1 MIVPMVKYSFLIHH
15 REYDDFLK
23 DVQQLGVLDVVDRK
37 AEPTRETIDQIQQLR
52 QCERTIK
59 FLKTKLQPDSKAEA
73 KALPDN
79 IFQLILD
86 LQNEQDYSKIK
97 SESLLKTFN
106 QTRPWG
112 VFSSEFIRNLA
123 QEGIIVRFF
132 VVSQKKFKTEWEQQF
147 NLEVISHTDGYTH
160 FVIVQ
165 QDQSPIEIDADEMKL
180 PERSASDIQNERD
193 TLQKRFKEIEQYF
206 VDNAATFLP
215 KIEEIKNNLE
225 NKISFSTVVQNTGK
239 EADDHLMILEGW
251 VPVNRKDDF
260 ENYLN
265 TSGHFFFT
273 EKPTPDQNVPV
284 LLKNN
289 RFARLFEPIGKLYA
303 LPVYSELDLTA
314 FFAPWFMMFFGFCMA
329 DVGYGVVL
337 LLASIFLRK
346 WVSAEMKSILNLGVF
361 LGVATIVFGFISGTL
376 LGFNMEAIRAFD
388 PVKFVMLND
397 KELFY
402 LALAIG
408 MVQIL
413 FGLGIQAYAK
423 IRQFG
428 FQYGLSTIGI
438 IVGTLAVLD
447 LTLLKAFGQ
456 ISMYIVYL
464 SLALIVF
471 WSDPKLGIFGRLGKG
486 IWDLYGIITGIF
498 GDVLSYIRL
507 FALGAS
513 SGILGFVINS
523 ISLPLLDSIPVLG
536 PILFVL
542 VMIVGHGANLALAGL
557 GSFVHPM
564 RLTFVEFY
572 KNAGFTGGGKAYK
585 PFRKNEN
592 QVITK

>member
-1 MIVPMVKYSFLIHH
+1 MVKYSFLVHH
-15 REYDDFLK
+15 REYDDFLR
-23 DVQQLGVLDVVDRK
+23 DIQQLGVLDVVDRK

-59 FLKTKLQPDSKAEA
+59 FLNTKLQPDSKAEI
-73 KALPDN
+73 KELPEN
-79 IFQLILD
+79 IFQHILD
-86 LQNEQDYSKIK
+86 LQIEQDFSKVK
-97 SESLLKTFN
+97 AESLLKTYN
-106 QTRPWG
+106 QAKPWG
-112 VFSSEFIRNLA
+112 LFSSELIRNLA
-123 QEGIIVRFF
+123 QEGIFVRFF
-132 VVSQKKFKTEWEQQF
+132 VVSEKKFKPEWEKQF
-147 NLEVISHTDGYTH
+147 NLEIISHADGHTY

-165 QDQSPIEIDADEMKL
+165 NDHTPVEVEADEMKL
-180 PERSASDIQNERD
+180 PERSASDIQHEREA
-193 TLQKRFKEIEQYF
+193 LQKRVKEIEQYF
-206 VDNAATFLP
+206 VENASTFLP
-215 KIEEIKNNLE
+215 KLEEIKNNLE
-225 NKISFSTVVQNTGK
+225 NRISFSEVVQNTGK
-239 EADDHLMILEGW
+239 EADHHLMILEGW
-251 VPVNRKDDF
+251 VPVDNKETF

-265 TSGHFFFT
+265 QSGHFFFT

-329 DVGYGVVL
+329 DVGYGIVL
-337 LLASIFLRK
+337 IIASIVLRRF
-346 WVSAEMKSILNLGVF
+346 VSKEIKPILNLGVF
-361 LGVATIVFGFISGTL
+361 LGSATIFFGFVSGTL
-376 LGFNMEAIRAFD
+376 MGFDMETIKAFD

-438 IVGTLAVLD
+438 ILGTLAVLD
-447 LTLLKAFGQ
+447 LTLLKALGQ
-456 ISMYIVYL
+456 ISMYLVYL

-471 WSDPKLGIFGRLGKG
+471 WSDPNLGIFGRLGKG
-486 IWDLYGIITGIF
+486 VWDLYGIITGIF

-536 PILFVL
+536 PILFIL
-542 VMIVGHGANLALAGL
+542 VMIVGHGANLMLAGL

-572 KNAGFTGGGKAYK
+572 KNAGFAGGGKAYK

-592 QVITK
+592 